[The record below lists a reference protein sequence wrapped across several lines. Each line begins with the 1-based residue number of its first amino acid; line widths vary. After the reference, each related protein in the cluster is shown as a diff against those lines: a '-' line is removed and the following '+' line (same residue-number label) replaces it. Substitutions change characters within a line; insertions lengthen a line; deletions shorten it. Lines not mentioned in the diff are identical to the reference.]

1 MSMLQERIKEQMPHH
16 APVLVSFSSRLTP
29 SACSDLETC
38 GRPYCTRSERRASCR
53 LVARHQT
60 TSLPL
65 CLSGLC
71 LLPAIYLGTTS
82 AKIGQGH
89 LSFSLFPCVFGTF
102 INKLIVVH
110 VPAVDGQA
118 N

>member
-38 GRPYCTRSERRASCR
+38 GRRTARAQKDVHPVASWHVTKR
-53 LVARHQT
+53 LL
-60 TSLPL
+60 SPF

-71 LLPAIYLGTTS
+71 LLPVIYLGTTS

-89 LSFSLFPCVFGTF
+89 LSFSLPVRLRHLY
-102 INKLIVVH
+102 K
-110 VPAVDGQA
+110 
-118 N
+118 